1 MSWAGERFRRVKSGF
16 ALMELS
22 LVAKSRS
29 VLDAGT
35 HVLETPGDLSQWP
48 SREGVSWGAG
58 LQGSRRRGKRK
69 DLCKMRGC

>member
-35 HVLETPGDLSQWP
+35 HVLET
-48 SREGVSWGAG
+48 
-58 LQGSRRRGKRK
+58 QGKQK
-69 DLCKMRGC
+69 